1 MIWKRIEDILQTM
14 RWWQVN
20 EGFGQSSAF
29 LFRRSHVE
37 HVVPFTSGASAQHTR
52 ATQDVAENR
61 AEYRSMCF
69 ATPGLSE
76 HIGGVILHWETLF
89 QKDAGG
95 KAIVDIIKD
104 NGMIPGIKV
113 DKGYNKKLGLV
124 DFLFFLNFLNWL
136 SK

>member
-1 MIWKRIEDILQTM
+1 MGRIVVRFSWAVVL
-14 RWWQVN
+14 R
-20 EGFGQSSAF
+20 
-29 LFRRSHVE
+29 HV
-37 HVVPFTSGASAQHTR
+37 TR
-52 ATQDVAENR
+52 EDVAENR

-89 QKDAGG
+89 QRDAQG

-113 DKGYNKKLGLV
+113 DKGYNKKLGFAG
-124 DFLFFLNFLNWL
+124 DFSETSHSVKPRKDGESIGTTQCGNLFLKL
-136 SK
+136 

>member
-1 MIWKRIEDILQTM
+1 MTCE
-14 RWWQVN
+14 
-20 EGFGQSSAF
+20 
-29 LFRRSHVE
+29 
-37 HVVPFTSGASAQHTR
+37 
-52 ATQDVAENR
+52 DVAENR

-89 QKDAGG
+89 QQDARG

-113 DKGYNKKLGLV
+113 DKGYNKKLGFAG
-124 DFLFFLNFLNWL
+124 DFLNFPFGQTANW
-136 SK
+136 

>member
-1 MIWKRIEDILQTM
+1 MTE
-14 RWWQVN
+14 
-20 EGFGQSSAF
+20 
-29 LFRRSHVE
+29 
-37 HVVPFTSGASAQHTR
+37 
-52 ATQDVAENR
+52 DVAENR

-89 QKDAGG
+89 QRNAEG

-113 DKGYNKKLGLV
+113 DKGYNKKLGLA
-124 DFLFFLNFLNWL
+124 DFLCFKPPKIGELWK
-136 SK
+136 SRCPVWK